1 MSNEQKA
8 RQWLNSMVEGQ
19 NGGTKSPK
27 SVRRARA
34 RRFEERRDRPLN
46 VLGCFA
52 LIHAI
57 RSVNSGNR
65 SGIGARRPTVA

>member
-8 RQWLNSMVEGQ
+8 RQCVDSILERQ
-19 NGGTKSPK
+19 NGDTKGLK
-27 SVRRARA
+27 SAKRVRT
-34 RRFEERRDRPLN
+34 RRMEKRRDQPLN

-57 RSVNSGNR
+57 RSMNSAER
-65 SGIGARRPTVA
+65 SRIGTRRATAA

>member
-8 RQWLNSMVEGQ
+8 MQWLNSKVEGQ
-19 NGGTKSPK
+19 NGGTKSLK

-34 RRFEERRDRPLN
+34 RRIVKRRDQPLN

-57 RSVNSGNR
+57 RSVNSGER
-65 SGIGARRPTVA
+65 SRTGTPRATVM

>member
-8 RQWLNSMVEGQ
+8 RQRVDSIVERQ
-19 NGGTKSPK
+19 NGGTKSLK
-27 SVRRARA
+27 SAKGVRA
-34 RRFEERRDRPLN
+34 RRVEKRREQPLN

-57 RSVNSGNR
+57 RSMSSGER
-65 SGIGARRPTVA
+65 SRIGTRRATA